1 MYKPP
6 VCERC
11 GGTDYKRNPFLPGL
25 TCTKC
30 GCYTR
35 NEGVMIFINPHEPE
49 PPPSPVADESWAWI
63 ALALIIG
70 AVLFALRF

>member
-1 MYKPP
+1 
-6 VCERC
+6 
-11 GGTDYKRNPFLPGL
+11 
-25 TCTKC
+25 
-30 GCYTR
+30 
-35 NEGVMIFINPHEPE
+35 MIFINPHEPE